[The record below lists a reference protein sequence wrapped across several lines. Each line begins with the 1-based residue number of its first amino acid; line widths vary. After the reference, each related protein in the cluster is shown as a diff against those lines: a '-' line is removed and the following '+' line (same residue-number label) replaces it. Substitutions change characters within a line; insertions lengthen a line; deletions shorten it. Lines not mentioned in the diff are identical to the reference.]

1 MKPFKIAILGGG
13 ASGICAALSGACYF
27 ESSGAPY
34 EIVVFE
40 HMGKP
45 LKKLLATGNG
55 RCNFSNKK
63 LEISNFHGSKRL
75 AKSVLNSEFSDI
87 EKYFDA
93 LGIKSVCEDSRIYP
107 RSMEASSVRD
117 ALLFE
122 AGCHNIEIKC
132 DFNAE
137 NVNPKKANNGFL
149 LCNEYFDSLIIA
161 CGSKAA
167 EKQGTDGT
175 LFPLIE
181 SFSHSFTPL
190 SPALTAILST
200 DKSLKTLS
208 GTRLFGAVSLYDEKK
223 LLKKDVGEVQFTSN
237 AVSGIPAFDISY
249 LAKPQQTLFVDM
261 YPEESAQK
269 VVSFLKEQRFKYP
282 KKTLECVLSGLIPQ
296 KASYAVTNRC
306 FSSPEPTVGSLS
318 DTALARVAAV
328 LKAFDFKVG
337 GTRDFPE
344 SQTASGGVSSNE
356 INDNLM
362 SRKASG
368 LFFCGEIL
376 DVNGDCGGYNLHFA
390 FASGRLAGKNAA
402 QYSIEK
408 GQKK

>member
-1 MKPFKIAILGGG
+1 
-13 ASGICAALSGACYF
+13 
-27 ESSGAPY
+27 
-34 EIVVFE
+34 
-40 HMGKP
+40 
-45 LKKLLATGNG
+45 
-55 RCNFSNKK
+55 
-63 LEISNFHGSKRL
+63 
-75 AKSVLNSEFSDI
+75 
-87 EKYFDA
+87 
-93 LGIKSVCEDSRIYP
+93 
-107 RSMEASSVRD
+107 
-117 ALLFE
+117 
-122 AGCHNIEIKC
+122 
-132 DFNAE
+132 
-137 NVNPKKANNGFL
+137 
-149 LCNEYFDSLIIA
+149 
-161 CGSKAA
+161 
-167 EKQGTDGT
+167 
-175 LFPLIE
+175 
-181 SFSHSFTPL
+181 
-190 SPALTAILST
+190 
-200 DKSLKTLS
+200 
-208 GTRLFGAVSLYDEKK
+208 
-223 LLKKDVGEVQFTSN
+223 
-237 AVSGIPAFDISY
+237 
-249 LAKPQQTLFVDM
+249 M

-269 VVSFLKEQRFKYP
+269 LVSFLKEQRFKYP

-328 LKAFDFKVG
+328 LKAFDFKVK